1 MATLLYL
8 IGGQGGGSF
17 ELTGREN
24 GATLKKIGVAVEGWQ
39 IKAVRAELTD
49 GRVKTF
55 GEANTFSEFEF
66 SLGERIT
73 KLSLWGNGAGTRL
86 GGIRIWTS
94 KGREFFQHMNSWP
107 LKTEY
112 SIDVGSGVCLGLQG
126 RCGADIDSMGFL
138 FISPIRTSVLTDM
151 RYPNLA
157 MFTPQVKKEYIK
169 SVSFHNN
176 TTAPQNQTVQ
186 YSRTMTKSSSWT
198 TTNKIESTINISVK
212 AGIPDLV
219 EVSSGWS
226 LTVGQQRSSSMSNQE
241 TITEA
246 DTATVKI
253 PPGKTVSVEMSVGR
267 AVIDLAYSAVVKV
280 TCLNG
285 SELVFPSTGNYNGV
299 NYTSVNIRTTESD
312 KVMNVN

>member
-1 MATLLYL
+1 MYDEHFCFRLPNMATLLYL
-8 IGGQGGGSF
+8 IGGQGGGPF
-17 ELTGREN
+17 ELTGRDN

-49 GRVKTF
+49 GLD
-55 GEANTFSEFEF
+55 EH
-66 SLGERIT
+66 IT
-73 KLSLWGNGAGTRL
+73 KLSLWGNSSNKYMRL
-86 GGIRIWTS
+86 GGIRFWTS
-94 KGREFFQHMNSWP
+94 TGREFFQHMNSWP

-126 RCGADIDSMGFL
+126 RCGADIDCMGFL

-151 RYPNLA
+151 HYPNLA
-157 MFTPQVKKEYIK
+157 MITPQVRKEYIK
-169 SVSFHNN
+169 SVSYHNN
-176 TTAPQNQTVQ
+176 TTAPQDQTIQ
-186 YSRTMTKSSSWT
+186 YSRTVTKKSSWT
-198 TTNKIESTINISVK
+198 TTNKIESTLSVSVK

-219 EVSSGWS
+219 EVSTGWS
-226 LTVGQQRSSSMSNQE
+226 LTVGHEQSSSMSNQE

-246 DTATVKI
+246 DTTTVKI
-253 PPGKTVSVEMSVGR
+253 PPGKTVTVEMSVGR

-299 NYTSVNIRTTESD
+299 TYTSVTVNTTESD